1 MTKTKDESV
10 VTEKTTAKAK
20 SEVKK
25 TSTKKPSNRR
35 AASDKKKVDA
45 NSPRDFQSVNKSI
58 QAKID
63 DFFEANKD
71 SGIRK
76 LISVAKLTE
85 SGCHIG
91 MSTKWW
97 NPKMKPFIYP
107 TKSNGKNQTIDIL
120 KTIIFLDR
128 AYNFL
133 RDITKD
139 GGRVLFVG
147 TRGDYVKNLIKD
159 EATRSKSYYINQRWL
174 GGTLTNFKTI
184 SKSIDKLN
192 KLISLQMSEE
202 IKRYSKKEQLDIS
215 KEVEKM
221 SKFLNGIRTMR
232 GLPQAIVVTDP
243 IAEHNAV
250 SEAKKLNIPV
260 IAIANTN
267 ANPDLIDFL
276 IPANT
281 TSIRAI
287 FLIITILNDAICEAT
302 GEPLKIIGKPDEEII
317 LPEIAK
323 KKLDQSFINHKKFG
337 RSRVALKEETSE
349 KPKQEETK

>member
-1 MTKTKDESV
+1 M
-10 VTEKTTAKAK
+10 
-20 SEVKK
+20 
-25 TSTKKPSNRR
+25 
-35 AASDKKKVDA
+35 
-45 NSPRDFQSVNKSI
+45 
-58 QAKID
+58 
-63 DFFEANKD
+63 
-71 SGIRK
+71 
-76 LISVAKLTE
+76 
-85 SGCHIG
+85 
-91 MSTKWW
+91 
-97 NPKMKPFIYP
+97 
-107 TKSNGKNQTIDIL
+107 
-120 KTIIFLDR
+120 
-128 AYNFL
+128 
-133 RDITKD
+133 
-139 GGRVLFVG
+139 
-147 TRGDYVKNLIKD
+147 
-159 EATRSKSYYINQRWL
+159 
-174 GGTLTNFKTI
+174 

-202 IKRYSKKEQLDIS
+202 IKKYSKKEQLNIS
-215 KEVEKM
+215 KEVDKM

-287 FLIITILNDAICEAT
+287 FLIITILNDAICEAI

-323 KKLDQSFINHKKFG
+323 KKPEQAFISHKKFG
-337 RSRVALKEETSE
+337 RSYQSKQAEGTEESKTAE
-349 KPKQEETK
+349 AK

>member
-1 MTKTKDESV
+1 MTNIKEESAV
-10 VTEKTTAKAK
+10 NTAEKAK

-25 TSTKKPSNRR
+25 TNRKPSNKKV
-35 AASDKKKVDA
+35 ASDKKKNDA
-45 NSPRDFQSVNKSI
+45 NSSKDFQTINKTI
-58 QAKID
+58 EAKID
-63 DFFEANKD
+63 AFFETNKD
-71 SGIRK
+71 AGIKK
-76 LISVAKLTE
+76 LVSASKLME

-91 MSTKWW
+91 MSAKWW

-107 TKSNGKNQTIDIL
+107 SRGGRNQVIDLL
-120 KTIIFLDR
+120 KTTIFLDR

-133 RDITKD
+133 RDITRD
-139 GGRVLFVG
+139 GGRILFVG
-147 TRGDYVKNLIKD
+147 TKGEFTKNLVKN
-159 EATRSKSYYINQRWL
+159 EATRSKSFYINQRWL

-192 KLISLQMSEE
+192 NLISLQMSGE
-202 IKRYSKKEQLDIS
+202 IKRYSKKEQLMMS

-281 TSIRAI
+281 TSIRTI
-287 FLIITILNDAICEAT
+287 YLLVSILNDAICEAL
-302 GEPLKIIGKPDEEII
+302 GQPLNVVGKKDEEII
-317 LPEIAK
+317 LPEVAK
-323 KKLDQSFINHKKFG
+323 KKTDQGFISHKKFG
-337 RSRVALKEETSE
+337 RSYQKSSEE
-349 KPKQEETK
+349 KADKK